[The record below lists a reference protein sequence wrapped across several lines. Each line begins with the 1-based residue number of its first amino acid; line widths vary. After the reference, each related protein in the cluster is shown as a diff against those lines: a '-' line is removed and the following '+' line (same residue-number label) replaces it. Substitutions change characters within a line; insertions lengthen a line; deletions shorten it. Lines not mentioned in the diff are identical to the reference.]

1 MVSSFLFHVIDDI
14 FKELLP
20 DAAALFRME
29 LKAKDVVQA
38 ADSRYG
44 FSIVGSGNDVGRISR
59 CFMIRMN
66 EINVRFF
73 GKILLEPVS
82 LPKFQGVPAHMGDLQ
97 FRVEGNDITG
107 QKPKPL
113 YVPPSKLCSNKSCIP
128 RQTPMKNFPAFT
140 CS

>member
-1 MVSSFLFHVIDDI
+1 
-14 FKELLP
+14 
-20 DAAALFRME
+20 ME

-82 LPKFQGVPAHMGDLQ
+82 LPKFQGVPAIWGT
-97 FRVEGNDITG
+97 FNFVWKGTISPG
-107 QKPKPL
+107 KKPKPL
-113 YVPPSKLCSNKSCIP
+113 YVPPSKLCSNKKLHPQADAHEEFSSLYLFL
-128 RQTPMKNFPAFT
+128 KEGYEVKFF
-140 CS
+140 